1 MLLDEKVYANI
12 CSMQLIPNVS
22 KSLKEKLQL
31 KNNQSSVGIVTL
43 TLDDVG
49 YVALDEATKASDVS
63 VVYANSFYGGSD
75 YASGPL
81 SGEFIGII
89 AGDSPEEV
97 KSGLDSI
104 RQNVESTLYFEAI
117 QGNSAHVMFVK
128 TISSCGTYLAE
139 ENGVQVGQALA
150 YVIAPPVEAMVAVDE
165 ALKAA
170 DVEICQLFT
179 PPTETN
185 FAGAI
190 LKGSQSSCEAA
201 VQAFRQKV
209 CQVATNPLTY

>member
-1 MLLDEKVYANI
+1 MLFDEKVYANI

-31 KNNQSSVGIVTL
+31 KDNQLSVGIVTL

-209 CQVATNPLTY
+209 CQVATNPLAY